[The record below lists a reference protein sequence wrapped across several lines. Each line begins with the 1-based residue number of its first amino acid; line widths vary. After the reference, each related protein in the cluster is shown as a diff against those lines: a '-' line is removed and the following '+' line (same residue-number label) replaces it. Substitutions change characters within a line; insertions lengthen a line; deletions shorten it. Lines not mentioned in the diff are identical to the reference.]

1 MLVRL
6 TGIEFWVFKNIPGTQ
21 LILFSVLGF
30 GALQILFLGV
40 IGEYVARIYDESKG
54 RPNYIIRQ
62 IQKPVI
68 VPEDKSAKLP

>member
-40 IGEYVARIYDESKG
+40 IGEYIARIYDETKG
-54 RPNYIIRQ
+54 RPNYLIRQ
-62 IQKPVI
+62 VRRAVVLPK
-68 VPEDKSAKLP
+68 DDSTKLP